1 MCALCGVLG
10 GDDHWTD
17 PVARPGV
24 YVRSVSPAERR
35 RERTRRISEANAILK
50 LFGLGLEDWQGASYV
65 LRTVTGKSEII
76 DNLAVLWPTAEKLSG
91 RLCDPLAAETIVRR
105 EAANG

>member
-24 YVRSVSPAERR
+24 YVRSLSLTERR
-35 RERTRRISEANAILK
+35 RERTRRISEANLILR
-50 LFGLGLEDWQGASYV
+50 LFGLALEDWQGASYV
-65 LRTVTGKSEII
+65 LRTATGKSEVI
-76 DNLAVLWPTAEKLSG
+76 DTLSPLWTAAERLSG
-91 RLCDPLAAETIVRR
+91 QPCDPLDSQVLARR
-105 EAANG
+105 EALSG

>member
-24 YVRSVSPAERR
+24 FVRSATPADRR
-35 RERTRRISEANAILK
+35 RERARRISEANTILA
-50 LFGLGLEDWQGASYV
+50 LFGMGIDDWLGSSYL
-65 LRTVTGKSEII
+65 LRTATGRTELLDS
-76 DNLAVLWPTAEKLSG
+76 LAALWPAAEKLAG
-91 RLCDPLAAETIVRR
+91 RPCDPLAPDVVARR
-105 EAANG
+105 AAANG